1 MKIAICLHGYYNNRT
16 DPQSGD
22 KGFEYIKKNI
32 FSKGNVDVFLHNWQ
46 PELGLKLKEQ
56 YRPKGCCIESQID
69 FEKVIE
75 DSDIE
80 EAYFNENFQ
89 RNKTIF
95 AQCRIARTLS
105 FLYSRK
111 KSIELK
117 KEYEKE
123 QGIKYQSVITAR
135 FDLGQRDGDAK
146 RKYLVSKINFDPHQD
161 MSCLYSAMWDQL
173 NAGYAD
179 QWFYSNSENTD
190 LLATAYDK
198 CFEYFCPG
206 SKYEQKLTQGWP
218 DSCMIDN
225 LNRNDPRQFTNEV
238 LKKVD
243 QKSKDLMK
251 YPKWQCINN
260 HILYKWFCF
269 DVGLYQKSR
278 FV

>member
-1 MKIAICLHGYYNNRT
+1 VKIALCLHGYYNNRA

-22 KGFEYIKKNI
+22 KGLEYIKKNI

-46 PELGLKLKEQ
+46 PELELKLKEQ
-56 YRPKGCCIESQID
+56 YHPKGYCIEPQID

-75 DSDIE
+75 NSDIDE
-80 EAYFNENFQ
+80 SYFNENFQ

-95 AQCRIARTLS
+95 AQCNIARTLS
-105 FLYSRK
+105 FLCSRK

-135 FDLGQRDGDAK
+135 FDLGQRDGNAK
-146 RKYLVSKINFDPHQD
+146 RKYLVSKINFDPCQD
-161 MSCLYSAMWDQL
+161 MSFLYSAMWDQL

-179 QWFYSNSENTD
+179 QWFYSNSENID

-198 CFEYFCPG
+198 CFDYFRPG
-206 SKYEQKLTQGWP
+206 STYEQKVIRGWP
-218 DSCMIDN
+218 DSCKIDT
-225 LNRNDPRQFTNEV
+225 LNRNDVGQFTNEIF
-238 LKKVD
+238 KN
-243 QKSKDLMK
+243 QKSRTLMK

-260 HILYKWFCF
+260 HILYKWFCL